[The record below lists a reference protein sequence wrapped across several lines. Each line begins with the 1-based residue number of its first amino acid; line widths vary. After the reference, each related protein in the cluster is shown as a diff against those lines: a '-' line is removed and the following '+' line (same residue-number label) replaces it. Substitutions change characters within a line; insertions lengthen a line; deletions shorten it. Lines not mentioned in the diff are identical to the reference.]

1 METDTNNTNK
11 KSTWKSWVLGIVLGV
26 GLAILGAT
34 GIIKDDNVNNTLIQI
49 GASQTVTGAVELNPS
64 LAPAFAKAADIIDAA
79 IEARTTDPKTL
90 VDLVSTSL
98 KEYTTTDVKPVV
110 EAAVLYINQAHSVS
124 ENEEHYHAKLRYLA
138 AGFRSGAATQSVEEK
153 DDALEE

>member
-1 METDTNNTNK
+1 METDTNNNNK

-34 GIIKDDNVNNTLIQI
+34 DIIKDDNVNNTLIQI
-49 GASQTVTGAVELNPS
+49 GASQTVTGAIELNPS
-64 LAPAFAKAADIIDAA
+64 LAPAFVKAADVIDAA
-79 IEARTTDPKTL
+79 IKARTTDPKTL

-98 KEYTTTDVKPVV
+98 KEYTTTDVRPVV

-138 AGFRSGAATQSVEEK
+138 AGFRSGAALPDVEK
-153 DDALEE
+153 GDAIAE

>member
-1 METDTNNTNK
+1 METDTNNNNK

-49 GASQTVTGAVELNPS
+49 GASQTVTGAIELNPS
-64 LAPAFAKAADIIDAA
+64 LAPAFVKVADVIDAA

-98 KEYTTTDVKPVV
+98 KEYTATDVRPVV

-124 ENEEHYHAKLRYLA
+124 ENEEHYHVKLRCLA
-138 AGFRSGAATQSVEEK
+138 AGFRSGAALPDVEK
-153 DDALEE
+153 GDAIAE

>member
-11 KSTWKSWVLGIVLGV
+11 KSTWKSWVLGVVLGV

-90 VDLVSTSL
+90 VELVSASL
-98 KEYTTTDVKPVV
+98 QEYTTTNVKPVV

-138 AGFRSGAATQSVEEK
+138 AGFRSGATLTDAEK